1 MSHIVLIGRWCN
13 IIVLKV
19 HAPSEEKSDDLTD
32 SFYVEL
38 QHLFYHFPKYHAKII
53 FGDFNEKVGR
63 ENIFK
68 LTIGNESLHQDSND
82 KGVRIVKIAT

>member
-13 IIVLKV
+13 IIVLKG

-38 QHLFYHFPKYHAKII
+38 QHFFYHFPKYHAKII

-68 LTIGNESLHQDSND
+68 LTIGNESLHQ
-82 KGVRIVKIAT
+82 IVLIMVLE